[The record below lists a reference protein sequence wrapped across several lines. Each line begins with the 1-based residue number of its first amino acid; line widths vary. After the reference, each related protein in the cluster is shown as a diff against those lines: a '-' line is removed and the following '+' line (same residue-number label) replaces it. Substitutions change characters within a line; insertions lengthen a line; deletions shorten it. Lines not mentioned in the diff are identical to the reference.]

1 MTITPEQNEQ
11 WQKAIPLLD
20 YGDFYALSAEGIE
33 QSTKRILAGRGAPG
47 WAVTAR
53 SITISNGWKGKA
65 TWVPSFALRS
75 EVAMIGLNLLYPKP
89 EAHMALYRRLLQD
102 FTSQALAPLAGVCP
116 LLQELHALTRD
127 PFPEEA
133 RLSGLDQALEE
144 RRLALAGQ
152 PYDQDQHFHLQR
164 IWDSL
169 KLLRLMLLEPPRQW
183 WSRGGLH
190 LGYYLS
196 SFYEFY
202 IKEDRASGSLSEE
215 IESQDPHQP
224 VADAF
229 LAALESECPPPDWQ
243 ASIKL
248 LAHC

>member
-1 MTITPEQNEQ
+1 MTPEQNEQ
-11 WQKAIPLLD
+11 WRKAIPLLD

-53 SITISNGWKGKA
+53 SVTISNGWKGKE

-75 EVAMIGLNLLYPKP
+75 EVAMIGLNLLYPEP
-89 EAHMALYRRLLQD
+89 EAHMALYRRLLRN
-102 FTSQALAPLAGVCP
+102 FTSQALAPLVDVCP
-116 LLQELHALTRD
+116 LLHELHALTLGSFSD
-127 PFPEEA
+127 KA
-133 RLSGLDQALEE
+133 RLSGLDQALKE

-152 PYDQDQHFHLQR
+152 PYDQDQHFHFQR
-164 IWDSL
+164 IEECVE
-169 KLLRLMLLEPPRQW
+169 LLRLMLLEPPRQW

-196 SFYEFY
+196 SFYEFH

-215 IESQDPHQP
+215 IERQGPYQP

-229 LAALESECPPPDWQ
+229 LAVLESECPPPDWQ
-243 ASIKL
+243 ASIDL
-248 LAHC
+248 LARC